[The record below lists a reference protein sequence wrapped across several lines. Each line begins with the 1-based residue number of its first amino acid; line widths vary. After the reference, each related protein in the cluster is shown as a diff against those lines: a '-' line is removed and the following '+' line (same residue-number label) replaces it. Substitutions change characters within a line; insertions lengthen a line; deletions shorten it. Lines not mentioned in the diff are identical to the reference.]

1 MYMRMYRWAKSG
13 VLDHVFKEL
22 QRTGVIP
29 AEVGQV
35 SLDSTSV
42 KVHPHGCG
50 AQKNGAQSIGRSR
63 GGLTTKV
70 HVIAVDDRRAL
81 AFSLSPGQARDA
93 PEGRKLLEAARP
105 AARSVAMDKACEDD
119 ETRAVAESL
128 GLEPVVPPK
137 SSRKRKWDFD
147 KAKYR
152 KRNEVERLIGRLKRY
167 RKLFTRY
174 DKLDVVFSF
183 FIYLAIIV
191 EALQ

>member
-1 MYMRMYRWAKSG
+1 M
-13 VLDHVFKEL
+13 
-22 QRTGVIP
+22 
-29 AEVGQV
+29 
-35 SLDSTSV
+35 
-42 KVHPHGCG
+42 
-50 AQKNGAQSIGRSR
+50 
-63 GGLTTKV
+63 
-70 HVIAVDDRRAL
+70 IAVDDRRAL
-81 AFSLSPGQARDA
+81 AFSLSPGQAHDA

-105 AARSVAMDKACEDD
+105 AARSVAMDKAYEDD

>member
-1 MYMRMYRWAKSG
+1 M
-13 VLDHVFKEL
+13 
-22 QRTGVIP
+22 
-29 AEVGQV
+29 
-35 SLDSTSV
+35 
-42 KVHPHGCG
+42 
-50 AQKNGAQSIGRSR
+50 
-63 GGLTTKV
+63 
-70 HVIAVDDRRAL
+70 IAVDDRRAL
-81 AFSLSPGQARDA
+81 AFSLSPGQAHDA
-93 PEGRKLLEAARP
+93 PEGRKLLEAARSV
-105 AARSVAMDKACEDD
+105 ARSVAMDNACEDD

-137 SSRKRKWDFD
+137 SRRKRKWDFD